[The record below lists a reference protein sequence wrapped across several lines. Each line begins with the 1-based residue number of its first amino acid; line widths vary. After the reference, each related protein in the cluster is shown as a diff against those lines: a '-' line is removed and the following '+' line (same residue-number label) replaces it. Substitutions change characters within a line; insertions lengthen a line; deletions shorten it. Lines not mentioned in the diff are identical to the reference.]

1 MRLKVTRSKNS
12 SSLYVIKS
20 TYVKGRHSS
29 KIVEKLG
36 TFAEL
41 QEKLGGED
49 PIAWAKRYI
58 EELNR
63 KEAEGLE
70 PEVTV
75 RYSPARVMDCG
86 GRRSFNGGYLFLQC
100 IYYALGLHRICS
112 ALADRYSFSFN
123 LDSVLSS
130 LVYGRIV
137 FPASKLGT
145 MRLAEEFLEQPDFE
159 LQHLYRALSVLAKE
173 SDYIQS
179 RLYKYSGKLLDRQ
192 TGVIYY
198 DCTNYFFEIEEED
211 VTRRYGFSK
220 EHRPNPIVQM
230 GLFMDYEGIPL
241 AFCINPGNTNEQ
253 VTLEP
258 LERKLLDDFKL
269 SKFVVCTD
277 AGLASS
283 ANRKFN
289 GARDRAFVTTQ
300 SVKKLK
306 KYLLDW
312 SLSPGGWRM
321 LGDKAKRTYD
331 LGEVGRE
338 MELDVAAAERYIV

>member
-1 MRLKVTRSKNS
+1 MLKK
-12 SSLYVIKS
+12 
-20 TYVKGRHSS
+20 
-29 KIVEKLG
+29 
-36 TFAEL
+36 
-41 QEKLGGED
+41 
-49 PIAWAKRYI
+49 
-58 EELNR
+58 
-63 KEAEGLE
+63 
-70 PEVTV
+70 
-75 RYSPARVMDCG
+75 
-86 GRRSFNGGYLFLQC
+86 
-100 IYYALGLHRICS
+100 
-112 ALADRYSFSFN
+112 
-123 LDSVLSS
+123 
-130 LVYGRIV
+130 
-137 FPASKLGT
+137 
-145 MRLAEEFLEQPDFE
+145 
-159 LQHLYRALSVLAKE
+159 
-173 SDYIQS
+173 SDYIPS
-179 RLYKYSGKLLDRQ
+179 RLYKNSGKLLDRQ

-289 GARDRAFVTTQ
+289 DARDRAFVTTQ

-338 MELDVAAAERYIV
+338 MELDVAAAERYSEAVFYKERGVREGDLEQNLIVTYSII